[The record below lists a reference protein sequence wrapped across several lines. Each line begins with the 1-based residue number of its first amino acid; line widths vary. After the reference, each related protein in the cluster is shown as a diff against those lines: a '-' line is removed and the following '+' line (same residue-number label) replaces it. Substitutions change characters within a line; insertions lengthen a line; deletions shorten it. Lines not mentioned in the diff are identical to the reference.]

1 MVEYNPRGELPVYRD
16 MTEEE
21 NYKLKRAL
29 DILFKMI
36 IKGSSLVD
44 IQKVAAGLAS
54 EVDWPYLDK
63 VATSLEN
70 SIEQIK
76 KEEE

>member
-21 NYKLKRAL
+21 NFKLKRAL

-36 IKGSSLVD
+36 LKGSSLVD
-44 IQKVAAGLAS
+44 IQKVAAGLADD
-54 EVDWPYLDK
+54 VDWPYLDK
-63 VATSLEN
+63 VVASLGK
-70 SIEQIK
+70 SIERI
-76 KEEE
+76 EEEE

>member
-1 MVEYNPRGELPVYRD
+1 MVEYNPRGELPIYRD

-29 DILFKMI
+29 DMLFKMI
-36 IKGSSLVD
+36 LKGSSLVD
-44 IQKVAAGLAS
+44 IQKVAAGLAD
-54 EVDWPYLDK
+54 EVKWPYLDK
-63 VATSLEN
+63 VAASLEN
-70 SIEQIK
+70 SIERI

>member
-1 MVEYNPRGELPVYRD
+1 MVEYNPRGELPIYRD

-21 NYKLKRAL
+21 NYKLKKAL

-36 IKGSSLVD
+36 LKGRSLVD
-44 IQKVAAGLAS
+44 IQKVAAGLADD
-54 EVDWPYLDK
+54 VDWPYLDK
-63 VATSLEN
+63 VATSLER
-70 SIEQIK
+70 SIERI

>member
-21 NYKLKRAL
+21 NFKLKRAL

-36 IKGSSLVD
+36 LKGSSLID
-44 IQKVAAGLAS
+44 IQKVAAGLA
-54 EVDWPYLDK
+54 EDVDWTYLDK
-63 VATSLEN
+63 VVASLGK
-70 SIEQIK
+70 SIERI
-76 KEEE
+76 EEEE